1 MSTEPNLNQHRR
13 IEKFEDSV
21 IKSEKSEPVSFSLD
35 HVHELFALSVF
46 LRTYR
51 IVFNYDLQYV
61 QRTGASGKNVFCTV
75 FPFAPQPFV
84 HGKWESNEVGL
95 RSDSVRSSLYSVV
108 DTVGKSGIL
117 PRACFHPK

>member
-1 MSTEPNLNQHRR
+1 MGVHCIHHYEKRMSENVASLNCDENGLH
-13 IEKFEDSV
+13 
-21 IKSEKSEPVSFSLD
+21 P
-35 HVHELFALSVF
+35 
-46 LRTYR
+46 
-51 IVFNYDLQYV
+51 
-61 QRTGASGKNVFCTV
+61 TGASGKNVFCTV

-95 RSDSVRSSLYSVV
+95 RSDSVRSTLHSVV

>member
-1 MSTEPNLNQHRR
+1 MGLVQEWLGLCVLVR
-13 IEKFEDSV
+13 
-21 IKSEKSEPVSFSLD
+21 
-35 HVHELFALSVF
+35 AC
-46 LRTYR
+46 R
-51 IVFNYDLQYV
+51 IVVNYDLEYV
-61 QRTGASGKNVFCTV
+61 QRTGASGKNVFWTV
-75 FPFAPQPFV
+75 FPFATQPFV